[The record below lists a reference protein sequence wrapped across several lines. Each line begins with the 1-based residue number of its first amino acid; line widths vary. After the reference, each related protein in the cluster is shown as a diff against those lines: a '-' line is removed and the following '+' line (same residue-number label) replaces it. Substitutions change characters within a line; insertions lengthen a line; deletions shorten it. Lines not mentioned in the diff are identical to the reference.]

1 MVPRPI
7 ESAVPARVTMAEME
21 SRDKQ
26 GRTDYDWVNGMRVGI
41 LAGGIVGVLIGWL
54 TGVIPLLMALLGAA
68 GGGFLG
74 ARLAD
79 RW

>member
-1 MVPRPI
+1 MVPGRI
-7 ESAVPARVTMAEME
+7 ESLLSGGITMEEME
-21 SRDKQ
+21 SKEKQ

-54 TGVIPLLMALLGAA
+54 TGVIPLLMTLLGAA